1 MRARNNINPYW
12 NINST
17 YQVFLV
23 LPDLRDLEN
32 IEKSSC
38 TRDMLGTR
46 TVFHFNF
53 PRNLVFEKLFH
64 NASLAT
70 PDIGESIAFVSSP
83 LRTRVT
89 QTFRTSLYPFSS
101 LVYHPTFCRLHPSI
115 HPSIHLSFPPLSP
128 HRIHLHR
135 GFFAKFHPLPK
146 SREFFHTREESARHR
161 ELFPPSIRGSF
172 KKINF
177 EDSREFSRAII
188 TSPDAGTLGKFCVS
202 GRIYRGSHL
211 GAIKSWTSPPC
222 PLLLSMGLTRQ
233 RELMWKMTLFL
244 SGEGRS
250 NFSRKVFL
258 FLQSVRIKS
267 SHYFEIH

>member
-70 PDIGESIAFVSSP
+70 PDVGESIAFVSSP

-101 LVYHPTFCRLHPSI
+101 LVYPPTFCRLHPSI
-115 HPSIHLSFPPLSP
+115 HPSIYPSLPSLPTEFIFIADSSPSFTPS
-128 HRIHLHR
+128 
-135 GFFAKFHPLPK
+135 

-233 RELMWKMTLFL
+233 RELMWKMTLLL

>member
-70 PDIGESIAFVSSP
+70 PDVGESIAFVSSP

-89 QTFRTSLYPFSS
+89 QTFRTSLYPFS
-101 LVYHPTFCRLHPSI
+101 LVYPRFLLLFVAFTHPSI
-115 HPSIHLSFPPLSP
+115 HPSILPFPFSPPNSSSSRILRQVSPPPRENFSILARNPHGIENYFPPLYAEVSRRSISKIRESFP
-128 HRIHLHR
+128 ERL
-135 GFFAKFHPLPK
+135 LP
-146 SREFFHTREESARHR
+146 ARTPAR
-161 ELFPPSIRGSF
+161 
-172 KKINF
+172 
-177 EDSREFSRAII
+177 
-188 TSPDAGTLGKFCVS
+188 
-202 GRIYRGSHL
+202 
-211 GAIKSWTSPPC
+211 
-222 PLLLSMGLTRQ
+222 
-233 RELMWKMTLFL
+233 
-244 SGEGRS
+244 
-250 NFSRKVFL
+250 
-258 FLQSVRIKS
+258 
-267 SHYFEIH
+267 

>member
-1 MRARNNINPYW
+1 MRARNNINSYW

-70 PDIGESIAFVSSP
+70 PDVGESIAFVSSP

-89 QTFRTSLYPFSS
+89 QTFRTSLYPFS
-101 LVYHPTFCRLHPSI
+101 LVYPRFLLLFVAFTHPSI
-115 HPSIHLSFPPLSP
+115 HPSIYPSLPSLPTEFIFIADSSPSFTPSPNRENFSILARNPRGIENYFPPLYAEVSRRSISKIRESFP
-128 HRIHLHR
+128 ERL
-135 GFFAKFHPLPK
+135 LP
-146 SREFFHTREESARHR
+146 ARTPAR
-161 ELFPPSIRGSF
+161 
-172 KKINF
+172 
-177 EDSREFSRAII
+177 
-188 TSPDAGTLGKFCVS
+188 
-202 GRIYRGSHL
+202 
-211 GAIKSWTSPPC
+211 
-222 PLLLSMGLTRQ
+222 
-233 RELMWKMTLFL
+233 
-244 SGEGRS
+244 
-250 NFSRKVFL
+250 
-258 FLQSVRIKS
+258 
-267 SHYFEIH
+267 